1 MFLWRSLMKIVSSKL
16 AILGAGGHSKVIHD
30 IATKNNYT
38 KISFFDDKN
47 TSEYIKGG
55 TDLLLNNQNEYDSY
69 FIAIGNNL
77 DRKKMKLVLSETTM
91 INISLIHP
99 RANVSD
105 NVLIEEG
112 VCVMAGA
119 TINAFSIIGEGSI
132 INTNASID
140 HDCTIGKY
148 NHVCPGVNIAGTVK
162 TGDEVF
168 IGIGS
173 NLINNISISP
183 NTKIKAGT
191 TVIKSI

>member
-1 MFLWRSLMKIVSSKL
+1 MKIANSKL
-16 AILGAGGHSKVIHD
+16 AILGAGGHSKVIYD

-38 KISFFDDKN
+38 NISFFDDKN
-47 TSEYIKGG
+47 TSEYIKGS

-105 NVLIEEG
+105 NVVIEEG

-119 TINAFSIIGEGSI
+119 TINAQSIIGEGSI

-140 HDCTIGKY
+140 HDCIIGKY

-162 TGDEVF
+162 TGNDVF

>member
-1 MFLWRSLMKIVSSKL
+1 
-16 AILGAGGHSKVIHD
+16 
-30 IATKNNYT
+30 
-38 KISFFDDKN
+38 
-47 TSEYIKGG
+47 
-55 TDLLLNNQNEYDSY
+55 
-69 FIAIGNNL
+69 
-77 DRKKMKLVLSETTM
+77 MKLVLSETTM

-119 TINAFSIIGEGSI
+119 TINAYSIIGEGSI